1 MNSAR
6 HVSVSIQSSCRNNS
20 QRFLSELKEFIRI
33 PSVSSQPKHAPDVKR
48 CAGWLANHLRQIGLE
63 NARVIKTPRHPI
75 VYADWLHAPGRPTVL
90 IYGHYDVQPVEPVSE
105 WQTPPFEPVVRG
117 DNLYGRGASD
127 DKGQLFT
134 HVKALE
140 CYLRVN
146 RRLPVNVKCLFEGEE
161 EIGSPSLQS
170 FLTRHRRALA
180 ADVAV
185 MSDTRMLAPNRP
197 AITYALRGALSL
209 ELEVS
214 GPPQDLHSGN
224 YGGAVHNP
232 VQVLCELTAS
242 LHDSSGRIRV
252 PGFYD
257 RVRNWSDRERD
268 YMARHGP
275 SDATI
280 LRDAG
285 LKKGWGERGYSLYEQ
300 TTIRP
305 TLTITGISGG
315 HQGPGGKS
323 IIPARANAKI
333 SIRLVPD
340 QVPDEIEHLFRQ
352 HIARVTPATVCSSVR
367 THFVTSPALVS
378 RRHPAMKAAIDA
390 CRKGFGTAPV
400 FLRSGGS
407 IPVVNSFQTLLGI
420 PTILMGFGLPDDRIH
435 APNEK
440 FHLPNLYKGIDTCI
454 WFLSKMGRTDGIET
468 PCVNYSL
475 CLPRQNFYD
484 DLSSWMID
492 DLNPG

>member
-1 MNSAR
+1 M
-6 HVSVSIQSSCRNNS
+6 SCRIVLSVQANRA
-20 QRFLSELKEFIRI
+20 RFLEELKSFVRI
-33 PSVSSQPKHAPDVKR
+33 PSISSQPKHAGDVKR
-48 CAGWLANHLRQIGLE
+48 CAAWLAKHLRGVGLE
-63 NARVIKTPRHPI
+63 RVKVIPTKRHPI

-90 IYGHYDVQPVEPVSE
+90 IYGHYDVQPVEPLSE

-134 HVKALE
+134 HVKAIE
-140 CYLRVN
+140 SYLRKLE
-146 RRLPVNVKCLFEGEE
+146 RLPVNVKCLFEGEE
-161 EIGSPSLQS
+161 EIGSPNLQS
-170 FLTRHRRALA
+170 FLTKHRRALA

-185 MSDTRMLAPNRP
+185 MSDTRMLAPDRP

-232 VQVLCELTAS
+232 LQVLCEIVAS
-242 LHDSSGRIRV
+242 LYDSKGRITV

-257 RVRNWSDRERD
+257 SVRRWSDRERN
-268 YMARHGP
+268 YMAHHGP
-275 SDATI
+275 SDAMI

-285 LKKGWGERGYSLYEQ
+285 LKQGWGERGYSLYEQ

-340 QVPDEIEHLFRQ
+340 QVPQEIEQLCRR
-352 HIARVTPATVCSSVR
+352 HITRVTPATVRSSVR
-367 THFVTSPALVS
+367 THFATNPALVS
-378 RRHPAMKAAIDA
+378 RTHPAMRAAIDA
-390 CRKGFGTAPV
+390 CRKGFGAAPV

-420 PTILMGFGLPDDRIH
+420 PTILLGFGLPDDRIH

-440 FHLPNLYKGIDTCI
+440 VHLPNLYKGIDTCI
-454 WFLSKMGRTDGIET
+454 SFLSKLGRTDGIET
-468 PCVNYSL
+468 PCVNNSL

-484 DLSSWMID
+484 DVSSWMTD